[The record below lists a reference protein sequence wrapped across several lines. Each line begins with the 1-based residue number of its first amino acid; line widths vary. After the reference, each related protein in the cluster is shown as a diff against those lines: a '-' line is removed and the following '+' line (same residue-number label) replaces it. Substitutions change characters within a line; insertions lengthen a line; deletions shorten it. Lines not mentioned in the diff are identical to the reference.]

1 MDIKKILL
9 IILTCLTLGAC
20 GNDSLWDEM
29 SAPISK
35 FVSTYYPLQ
44 GISSYSESDG
54 IYYVTVK
61 NGATITFNSSYQWLS
76 INGNGQPLPNT
87 FIENELEPKIIQY
100 LMALELTDQ
109 VYAAQNDPREVILS
123 LLNYKIRY
131 VKETGDISE
140 VK

>member
-1 MDIKKILL
+1 
-9 IILTCLTLGAC
+9 
-20 GNDSLWDEM
+20 
-29 SAPISK
+29 
-35 FVSTYYPLQ
+35 
-44 GISSYSESDG
+44 
-54 IYYVTVK
+54 VK